1 MVDDPV
7 LLFVFFLM
15 LAILALPLL
24 FVLGRATG
32 LKLSAL
38 QAALDNVHRGID
50 SLNNTI
56 GVTVAWFTLGMVL
69 LQTVV
74 VVQRY
79 VFGIG
84 NIMLQESIMYLHGLV
99 FLLASGY
106 TLLHNGHVRVD
117 VFYRNAKR
125 TSKALIDFLGCYLFL
140 FPVMLVVI
148 EVALPYV
155 QLAWIVREGSTET
168 SGIQGVYL
176 LKTAILVFAGL
187 LLLQGLSMAIH
198 AAFALTGVTRGPDE
212 EEHLTF

>member
-1 MVDDPV
+1 MEDRV
-7 LLFVFFLM
+7 LLALFCLM
-15 LAILALPLL
+15 LSVLALPVM
-24 FVLGRATG
+24 FVLGRAAG
-32 LKLSAL
+32 LKLAPLQTAL
-38 QAALDNVHRGID
+38 NAVHRGID
-50 SLNNTI
+50 ALNNAV
-56 GVTVAWFTLGMVL
+56 GNTVAWFTLGMVL
-69 LQTVV
+69 IQTVV
-74 VVQRY
+74 VIQRY

-84 NIMLQESIMYLHGLV
+84 SILLQESIMYLHGLV

-125 TSKALIDFLGCYLFL
+125 TSKALIDFLGCYVFL

-148 EVALPYV
+148 EVTLPYV

-198 AAFALTGVTRGPDE
+198 TAFALTGVTKGPDE